1 MLSHL
6 LYHLIDELQ
15 REPTHEAQR
24 APLERD
30 QRRNCTQKLFSCV
43 EDSPIAA
50 DRHDVADHSLMRLR
64 HENVGSVLGMKF
76 GHFLMGASIDE
87 IELRLAV
94 LHECLSNFLH

>member
-1 MLSHL
+1 
-6 LYHLIDELQ
+6 
-15 REPTHEAQR
+15 
-24 APLERD
+24 
-30 QRRNCTQKLFSCV
+30 
-43 EDSPIAA
+43 
-50 DRHDVADHSLMRLR
+50 MRLR